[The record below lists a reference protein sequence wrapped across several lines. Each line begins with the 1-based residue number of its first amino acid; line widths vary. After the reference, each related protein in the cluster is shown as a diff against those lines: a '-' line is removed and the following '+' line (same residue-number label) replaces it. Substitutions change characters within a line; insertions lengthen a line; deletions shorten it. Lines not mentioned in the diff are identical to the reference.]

1 MLSMDESMFSCTRGC
16 ISRYN
21 EARAILSHFKRR
33 LAESGIHIGEYLGSG
48 ACGVAFEIKDR
59 PGHMLKI
66 TKDTNEAALCSLIR
80 QKELRNVCPVKEVFA
95 FESTDHYG
103 IIEKR
108 LRRLGE
114 DDSAFMEIMEHQ
126 SIHDVI
132 NRHIRGDIDE
142 EMAYR
147 FVEASAN
154 NIGTYHSIKERQG
167 AIRAMKQVLSAISEI
182 REFAFPDLSKSNT
195 MKEGDTYYLIDMKLR
210 DDRHSVDEIIK
221 QIPVLRR

>member
-1 MLSMDESMFSCTRGC
+1 MNEQELYDMLSLNESLFTCARGC

-21 EARAILSHFKRR
+21 KIQTMLSHFKRR

-48 ACGVAFEIKDR
+48 SCGVAFEIKDK

-66 TKDTNEAALCSLIR
+66 TKDANEAALCSLIK

-95 FESTDHYG
+95 FEDTGHYG

-108 LRRLGE
+108 LERLDNK
-114 DDSAFMEIMEHQ
+114 DDVFMKVMESQ
-126 SIHDVI
+126 NIHDII

-142 EMAYR
+142 SVAYR
-147 FVEASAN
+147 FAEASTN
-154 NIGTYHSIKERQG
+154 NIGAYHSINQILN
-167 AIRAMKQVLSAISEI
+167 AIREI

-195 MKEGDTYYLIDMKLR
+195 MKQGNTYYLIDMKLR
-210 DDRHSVDEIIK
+210 DDKYSVDEIIN